1 MEDASHHPAP
11 VSRETADP
19 GFRVERVERT
29 DGGTDLRFAGE
40 LRFPRCVGA
49 WQNVRR
55 LARSPTPHLALDL
68 SAVDV
73 LDGAATALLLA
84 LRDEVIADGRPAEI
98 VGAHGSV
105 RAMLDL
111 YGSHPARPSLQT
123 PPAAMGVLDQIGR
136 ETLGLLAESRGLD
149 FVGDV
154 VVAGTAAARAP
165 RSVNWRD
172 LPRLLDRAG
181 PDSLPIVLVI
191 NFLVGLVTAFQAAI
205 QLRQFGANI
214 FVADLV
220 GLSMTR
226 ELAPLM
232 TAIIVAGRS
241 GAAFS
246 AELGTM
252 RVSEE
257 VDALRT
263 LGFDPY
269 QFLVFPRVLTLV
281 VALPLLTILAD
292 AVGIAGGL
300 LVAMLGLDITPNA
313 YLIQTQKAVELW
325 DVFSG
330 CLKAAVFGLNIA
342 LIACQRGLSARGGA
356 DGVGRATTSAVV
368 TSLFAIVVL
377 DAIFT
382 VLFHAFGH

>member
-1 MEDASHHPAP
+1 
-11 VSRETADP
+11 
-19 GFRVERVERT
+19 
-29 DGGTDLRFAGE
+29 
-40 LRFPRCVGA
+40 
-49 WQNVRR
+49 
-55 LARSPTPHLALDL
+55 
-68 SAVDV
+68 
-73 LDGAATALLLA
+73 
-84 LRDEVIADGRPAEI
+84 
-98 VGAHGSV
+98 
-105 RAMLDL
+105 
-111 YGSHPARPSLQT
+111 
-123 PPAAMGVLDQIGR
+123 
-136 ETLGLLAESRGLD
+136 
-149 FVGDV
+149 
-154 VVAGTAAARAP
+154 
-165 RSVNWRD
+165 
-172 LPRLLDRAG
+172 
-181 PDSLPIVLVI
+181 VI

>member
-1 MEDASHHPAP
+1 VTDGH
-11 VSRETADP
+11 DP
-19 GFRVERVERT
+19 GFRVERVDLQ
-29 DGGTDLRFAGE
+29 DGRAELRFTGDLRFRQCFASW
-40 LRFPRCVGA
+40 RD
-49 WQNVRR
+49 VRHLVRPVADR
-55 LARSPTPHLALDL
+55 LAFDL
-68 SAVDV
+68 SGVDT

-84 LRDEVIADGRPAEI
+84 LRDEVVAAGADAEI
-98 VGAHGSV
+98 VGAHGGV

-111 YGSHPARPSLQT
+111 YGSHPPRPSLHE
-123 PPAAMGVLDQIGR
+123 PPAPIGILEQVGR
-136 ETLGLLAESRGLD
+136 ETVAMLGETHALD

-154 VVAGTAAARAP
+154 ALAGANALRSP
-165 RSVNWRD
+165 RTVNWGD
-172 LPRLLDRAG
+172 VPRLVERAG
-181 PDSLPIVLVI
+181 ADGVPIVLVI

-220 GLSMTR
+220 GLSITR

-257 VDALRT
+257 IDALRT
-263 LGFDPY
+263 LGIDPY
-269 QFLVFPRVLTLV
+269 GFLVLPRIVTLV
-281 VALPLLTILAD
+281 LVLPLLTILAD
-292 AVGIAGGL
+292 LIGIAGGL
-300 LVAMLGLDITPNA
+300 LVAMFGLDITAHA
-313 YLIQTQKAVELW
+313 YLIETQKAVGLW

-330 CLKAAVFGLNIA
+330 CLKTMFFGLNVA
-342 LIACQRGLSARGGA
+342 LIACQRGLAVRGGA
-356 DGVGRATTSAVV
+356 EGVGRATTSAVV
-368 TSLFAIVVL
+368 TSLFAIVVV

-382 VLFHAFGH
+382 VLFNAFGH